1 MVLRLIQSILL
12 LMLVGIAINAQIRN
26 ERETSLQERAL
37 KLQPYIDQS
46 ARRYGID
53 PRILRVLC
61 FLESRYRLDAISP
74 KGARGPMQFM
84 PSTASK
90 YGLQNPHDPKSAI
103 DAGARY
109 LRDLLRKFN
118 GRVDLA
124 VAAYNAGEGAVEAFM
139 IGRSLR
145 LASGKLVNPRGI
157 ITGGIPPY
165 SETQQ
170 YVHSAI
176 SLLMNKPVGISR
188 PSRLPLR
195 TGSTSSILIDRDFS
209 LDVMSADRALPA
221 RSTEKAKAFFIE
233 IQ

>member
-1 MVLRLIQSILL
+1 MFLRLIQSILL
-12 LMLVGIAINAQIRN
+12 VTLVGIAINAQVRN
-26 ERETSLQERAL
+26 ERVTSLQERAL
-37 KLQPYIDQS
+37 KLEPFIDQS

-90 YGLQNPHDPKSAI
+90 YGLGNPHDPQSAI

-109 LRDLLRKFN
+109 FRDLLRKFN

-124 VAAYNAGEGAVEAFM
+124 VAAYNAGEGTVEAFM
-139 IGRSLR
+139 KGHSLR
-145 LASGKLVNPRGI
+145 LASGKIVNPRGI
-157 ITGGIPPY
+157 VTGGIPPY
-165 SETQQ
+165 SETRQ

-176 SLLMNKPVGISR
+176 SLLMSKPVGISR
-188 PSRLPLR
+188 PSFVPLR
-195 TGSTSSILIDRDFS
+195 TRNTSSILINRDFS
-209 LDVMSADRALPA
+209 IDVMSADRVLPT
-221 RSTEKAKAFFIE
+221 RSSEKVDAFFIE